1 MASSASRPGRNCWA
15 CNTVKAAIIL
25 LACIA
30 VLFGL
35 AACAAAAGV
44 TLPASALFFL
54 AAAFTSFALAAL
66 LSQLP

>member
-1 MASSASRPGRNCWA
+1 
-15 CNTVKAAIIL
+15 VKAAIIL

>member
-1 MASSASRPGRNCWA
+1 VK
-15 CNTVKAAIIL
+15 NTIVAL
-25 LACIA
+25 LTGIA

-44 TLPASALFFL
+44 TLPASAVFFL

-66 LSQLP
+66 LTLLP